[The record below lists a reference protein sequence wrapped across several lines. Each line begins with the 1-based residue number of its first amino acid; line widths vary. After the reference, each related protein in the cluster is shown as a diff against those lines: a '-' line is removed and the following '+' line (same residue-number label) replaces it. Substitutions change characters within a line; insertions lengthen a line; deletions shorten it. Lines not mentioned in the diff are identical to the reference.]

1 MCHDVFTP
9 PKKNGQYPL
18 VNVARFQ
25 NDFMVREM
33 SLTMHVTWLFFWV
46 YVFVK

>member
-1 MCHDVFTP
+1 MMCLP

-18 VNVARFQ
+18 VNVAR
-25 NDFMVREM
+25 FMVREM